1 MANGVLF
8 PLDVQFRFGVR
19 WKTSSQRCSSRC
31 TVGGA
36 AVPPDFVAP
45 LGLDSGAVLADF
57 DSCRK
62 SASIFNELRRK
73 SVKIDLNYRIAGID
87 RLLVGQRKLYQGCDY
102 FIEVQSMDVADLKV
116 FEAVARHGSMNRAAT
131 ELNTVQSNV
140 TARIRALER
149 EVGVVL
155 FQRHVRGVSMT
166 PAGQRLLPYA
176 ARIAK
181 LITDAKIAALDD
193 GAPGGTLTLGTLE
206 TTAALRL
213 SPILS
218 NFARMYP
225 QVRLSLT
232 TGTSCSLTADVAE
245 CRLDGAFIAGPL
257 DHPDLHTETVFH
269 EELVLVT
276 PRTMRSLELIKSVQD
291 LKTIV
296 FRLGCSYRQR
306 LDALLAEMGVLTAA
320 PLEFGSMDAIIACV
334 AAGIG
339 ITLLPRGVVSAA
351 AEQDLVNIHT
361 ISPEKA
367 HVETLF
373 IRRHDAYVSS
383 AMLAFVDVA
392 RSQLGPMMAA
402 A

>member
-1 MANGVLF
+1 
-8 PLDVQFRFGVR
+8 
-19 WKTSSQRCSSRC
+19 
-31 TVGGA
+31 
-36 AVPPDFVAP
+36 
-45 LGLDSGAVLADF
+45 
-57 DSCRK
+57 
-62 SASIFNELRRK
+62 
-73 SVKIDLNYRIAGID
+73 
-87 RLLVGQRKLYQGCDY
+87 
-102 FIEVQSMDVADLKV
+102 MDVADLKV

-155 FQRHVRGVSMT
+155 FQRHVRGVSLT

-181 LITDAKIAALDD
+181 LITDARIAALDD
-193 GAPGGTLTLGTLE
+193 GAPGGALTLGTLE

-232 TGTSCSLTADVAE
+232 TGTSCGLTADVAE

-276 PRTMRSLELIKSVQD
+276 PRTMRSLEVIRSVPD

-306 LDALLAEMGVLTAA
+306 LDTLLTEMGVLTAA

-351 AEQDLVNIHT
+351 AEQDLVSIHT
-361 ISPEKA
+361 IAPEKA

-383 AMLAFVDVA
+383 AMQAFVDVA

>member
-1 MANGVLF
+1 
-8 PLDVQFRFGVR
+8 
-19 WKTSSQRCSSRC
+19 
-31 TVGGA
+31 
-36 AVPPDFVAP
+36 
-45 LGLDSGAVLADF
+45 
-57 DSCRK
+57 
-62 SASIFNELRRK
+62 
-73 SVKIDLNYRIAGID
+73 
-87 RLLVGQRKLYQGCDY
+87 
-102 FIEVQSMDVADLKV
+102 MDVADLKV

-193 GAPGGTLTLGTLE
+193 GAPGGALTLGTLE

-232 TGTSCSLTADVAE
+232 PGTSCGLTADVAE

-276 PRTMRSLELIKSVQD
+276 PRTMRSLEVIRSVPD

-306 LDALLAEMGVLTAA
+306 LDTLLTEMGVLTAA

-339 ITLLPRGVVSAA
+339 ITLLPRGVVSTA
-351 AEQDLVNIHT
+351 AEQDLVSIHT
-361 ISPEKA
+361 ISPETA

-383 AMLAFVDVA
+383 AMQAFVDVA

>member
-1 MANGVLF
+1 
-8 PLDVQFRFGVR
+8 
-19 WKTSSQRCSSRC
+19 
-31 TVGGA
+31 
-36 AVPPDFVAP
+36 
-45 LGLDSGAVLADF
+45 
-57 DSCRK
+57 
-62 SASIFNELRRK
+62 
-73 SVKIDLNYRIAGID
+73 
-87 RLLVGQRKLYQGCDY
+87 
-102 FIEVQSMDVADLKV
+102 MDVADLKV

-131 ELNTVQSNV
+131 ELHTVQSNV
-140 TARIRALER
+140 TARIRSLER
-149 EVGVVL
+149 EVGVAL

-166 PAGQRLLPYA
+166 PAGQRMLPYA

-181 LITDAKIAALDD
+181 LVADARVAALDD
-193 GAPGGTLTLGTLE
+193 GAPAGALTLGTLE

-218 NFARMYP
+218 HFARTYP

-232 TGTSCSLTADVAE
+232 TGTSCSLATDVVE

-257 DHPDLHTETVFH
+257 EHPDIHTETVFR
-269 EELVLVT
+269 EELVLVG
-276 PRTMRSLELIKSVQD
+276 PRTMRSLEPLKSTQD

-306 LDALLAEMGVLTAA
+306 LETLLAEMGVQTAV

-339 ITLLPRGVVSAA
+339 VTLLPRGVVSAA
-351 AEQDLVNIHT
+351 AEQDLVSIHT
-361 ISPEKA
+361 IAPEKA
-367 HVETLF
+367 QVETLF

-383 AMLAFVDVA
+383 AMSAFIDVA
-392 RSQLGPMMAA
+392 RSQLGPIMAA

>member
-1 MANGVLF
+1 
-8 PLDVQFRFGVR
+8 
-19 WKTSSQRCSSRC
+19 
-31 TVGGA
+31 
-36 AVPPDFVAP
+36 
-45 LGLDSGAVLADF
+45 
-57 DSCRK
+57 
-62 SASIFNELRRK
+62 
-73 SVKIDLNYRIAGID
+73 
-87 RLLVGQRKLYQGCDY
+87 
-102 FIEVQSMDVADLKV
+102 MDVADLKV

-155 FQRHVRGVSMT
+155 FQRHVRGVSLT

-181 LITDAKIAALDD
+181 LITDARIAALDD
-193 GAPGGTLTLGTLE
+193 GAPGGALTLGTLE

-232 TGTSCSLTADVAE
+232 TGTSCGLTADVAE

-276 PRTMRSLELIKSVQD
+276 PRTMRSLEVIRSVPD

-306 LDALLAEMGVLTAA
+306 LDTLLTEMGVLTAA

-339 ITLLPRGVVSAA
+339 ITLLPRGVVSTA
-351 AEQDLVNIHT
+351 AEQDLVSIHT

>member
-1 MANGVLF
+1 
-8 PLDVQFRFGVR
+8 
-19 WKTSSQRCSSRC
+19 
-31 TVGGA
+31 
-36 AVPPDFVAP
+36 
-45 LGLDSGAVLADF
+45 
-57 DSCRK
+57 
-62 SASIFNELRRK
+62 
-73 SVKIDLNYRIAGID
+73 
-87 RLLVGQRKLYQGCDY
+87 
-102 FIEVQSMDVADLKV
+102 MDVADLRV
-116 FEAVARHGSMNRAAT
+116 FEAVARHGSMNRAAA
-131 ELNTVQSNV
+131 ELHTVQSNV

-149 EVGVVL
+149 EIGVAL
-155 FQRHVRGVSMT
+155 FQRHLRGVSIT
-166 PAGQRLLPYA
+166 PAGRRMLPYA

-181 LITDAKIAALDD
+181 LVADARLAALDD
-193 GAPGGTLTLGTLE
+193 GPPNGALVLGTLE

-218 NFARMYP
+218 KFARTYP

-245 CRLDGAFIAGPL
+245 CRLDGAFVAGPL

-276 PRTMRSLELIKSVQD
+276 PRSMRSLETLGSVQD

-306 LDALLAEMGVLTAA
+306 LESLLAEMGILTAT
-320 PLEFGSMDAIIACV
+320 PLEFGSLDAMIACV

-339 ITLLPRGVVSAA
+339 ITLLPRGVVSSAVQ
-351 AEQDLVNIHT
+351 QDLVTIHA
-361 ISPEKA
+361 IPPEKA

-373 IRRHDAYVSS
+373 IRRHDSYVSS
-383 AMLAFVDVA
+383 AMRAFVEIA
-392 RSQLGPMMAA
+392 RSELETLMAA

>member
-1 MANGVLF
+1 
-8 PLDVQFRFGVR
+8 
-19 WKTSSQRCSSRC
+19 
-31 TVGGA
+31 
-36 AVPPDFVAP
+36 
-45 LGLDSGAVLADF
+45 
-57 DSCRK
+57 
-62 SASIFNELRRK
+62 
-73 SVKIDLNYRIAGID
+73 
-87 RLLVGQRKLYQGCDY
+87 
-102 FIEVQSMDVADLKV
+102 MDVADLKV

-155 FQRHVRGVSMT
+155 FQRHVRGVSLT

-181 LITDAKIAALDD
+181 LITDARIAALDD
-193 GAPGGTLTLGTLE
+193 GAPGGALTLGTLE

-232 TGTSCSLTADVAE
+232 TGTSCGLTADVAE

-276 PRTMRSLELIKSVQD
+276 PRTMRSLEVIRAVPD

-306 LDALLAEMGVLTAA
+306 LDTLLTEMGVLTAA

-339 ITLLPRGVVSAA
+339 ITLLPRGVVSTA
-351 AEQDLVNIHT
+351 AEQDLVSIHT